1 MKKVDYICLIT
12 SILINMLIIF
22 LITYRTNFTDINAD
36 SVKIGLIAIESSAT
50 TSFNNKKNI
59 DSSIVNTETIQV
71 SKETVKTEQKN
82 AIAESEKEV
91 VKEEVTKKEIVKEE
105 NSKVMEKTE
114 TEVAVQ
120 EVKKKPSLEDLKK
133 SISSSKPKVTSS
145 GDKSAGYNP
154 SSESEEEVDRILGTI
169 SDSTGLISG
178 SKVGTLDG
186 EVLVKWNPN
195 NRKPVFPESAQLSGK
210 NGKVV
215 ILLKVDKFG
224 NISSYRIEQGSG
236 VPDIDIAIE
245 KVIGTWKVNLVR
257 KSKEIGGTFYIHYN
271 FNLK

>member
-22 LITYRTNFTDINAD
+22 LITYRTNFTDINVD
-36 SVKIGLIAIESSAT
+36 SVKIGLVAIESSSI

-59 DSSIVNTETIQV
+59 DSSVENTQTIQV
-71 SKETVKTEQKN
+71 SKEVVKTEQKN
-82 AIAESEKEV
+82 NVIESEKEIV
-91 VKEEVTKKEIVKEE
+91 REEIAKKEIVEE
-105 NSKVMEKTE
+105 NNTKVVEKDAK
-114 TEVAVQ
+114 EVIVEEA
-120 EVKKKPSLEDLKK
+120 KKKPSLEDLKK
-133 SISSSKPKVTSS
+133 SISTSKPKAISS

-210 NGKVV
+210 NGKVI

-224 NISSYRIEQGSG
+224 NISSYHIEKGSG

-245 KVIGTWKVNLVR
+245 KIIGTWKVNLVR